1 MQRDAADGVSVYLE
15 HVRDL
20 LLGHL
25 ENLVHIYDFQSYDII
40 KILLS
45 SVITAYKILP
55 RGALP
60 DPLLPLVFPLFSH
73 MLRHF

>member
-1 MQRDAADGVSVYLE
+1 MERDTANGVSVYLK

-25 ENLVHIYDFQSYDII
+25 ENLVHIYDVQSYVIF

-60 DPLLPLVFPLFSH
+60 EPLLPLVFPLFSD
-73 MLRHF
+73 MLRHL